1 MAIWHKPSKD
11 VKITADIVFIHGL
24 TGGRDSTWTAKGAE
38 EPWPKLL
45 LSDENDDE
53 DDEDEKGPG
62 CALKTARIMSWGYDA
77 DIVKLVGAAGQ
88 NRVMD
93 HARNLLGAL
102 EDVREG
108 SAANRPLI
116 FIAHSLGGL
125 VVKAALLRAFSS
137 PEPGFKKTLEC
148 TRGIAFLG
156 TPHYGSD
163 KADLAH
169 LLLNWV
175 NLIRPTDRDIVR
187 VLERDSEVNTNIRD
201 EFYEML
207 RATNLDHKEPSVLVC
222 FYEEKPMSVAGKTFF
237 VVTKDSAK
245 LGGYKQRG
253 ISGDHSSMT
262 KYASQ
267 NDPGYK
273 SVVAAIKR
281 WMPTKDVPV
290 KPSAMV
296 AAEAAERR
304 KADATYGGVV
314 QKGASVG
321 GSINTR
327 GGSVSMNT
335 TSHTHF

>member
-1 MAIWHKPSKD
+1 M
-11 VKITADIVFIHGL
+11 
-24 TGGRDSTWTAKGAE
+24 
-38 EPWPKLL
+38 
-45 LSDENDDE
+45 
-53 DDEDEKGPG
+53 
-62 CALKTARIMSWGYDA
+62 
-77 DIVKLVGAAGQ
+77 
-88 NRVMD
+88 
-93 HARNLLGAL
+93 
-102 EDVREG
+102 
-108 SAANRPLI
+108 
-116 FIAHSLGGL
+116 
-125 VVKAALLRAFSS
+125 
-137 PEPGFKKTLEC
+137 
-148 TRGIAFLG
+148 
-156 TPHYGSD
+156 
-163 KADLAH
+163 
-169 LLLNWV
+169 
-175 NLIRPTDRDIVR
+175 
-187 VLERDSEVNTNIRD
+187 
-201 EFYEML
+201 
-207 RATNLDHKEPSVLVC
+207 
-222 FYEEKPMSVAGKTFF
+222 
-237 VVTKDSAK
+237 TKDSAK

>member
-77 DIVKLVGAAGQ
+77 DIMKLVGAAGQ

-125 VVKAALLRAFSS
+125 VVKAVSQYLDTPFSS
-137 PEPGFKKTLEC
+137 
-148 TRGIAFLG
+148 
-156 TPHYGSD
+156 
-163 KADLAH
+163 
-169 LLLNWV
+169 
-175 NLIRPTDRDIVR
+175 
-187 VLERDSEVNTNIRD
+187 
-201 EFYEML
+201 
-207 RATNLDHKEPSVLVC
+207 
-222 FYEEKPMSVAGKTFF
+222 
-237 VVTKDSAK
+237 
-245 LGGYKQRG
+245 
-253 ISGDHSSMT
+253 
-262 KYASQ
+262 
-267 NDPGYK
+267 
-273 SVVAAIKR
+273 
-281 WMPTKDVPV
+281 
-290 KPSAMV
+290 
-296 AAEAAERR
+296 
-304 KADATYGGVV
+304 
-314 QKGASVG
+314 
-321 GSINTR
+321 
-327 GGSVSMNT
+327 
-335 TSHTHF
+335 THG